1 MEMQHSPI
9 LRTGGSKMNKSKDR
23 GTSLVS
29 VTSLNLQA
37 KKLGIDT
44 RNHLVAFIS
53 GECSICKS
61 AGFRSEARIHIE
73 NGGEP
78 IIATLYVT
86 SAPWLK
92 PGEIGLSDSAWEKL
106 KPKEGQN
113 LVVTLAEALDSFASV
128 RAKLYGKTL
137 TEIEL
142 NAIIRDMSQGKYSD
156 IQMSAFVAASADLSQ
171 KETTYLTK
179 AMTASGRV
187 LKWSRFPIV
196 DKHCVGGLPGNR
208 TTMILVPIIAA
219 FGLTIPKTSS
229 RAITS
234 PAGTADTMEVFAPVA
249 LTLEQMRAVVDKEGG
264 CIILGGSVDLSP
276 VDDEL
281 VQIERALDLD
291 SHSQLIASV
300 LSKKMAA
307 GSTHVLIDIPVG
319 PTAKIR
325 SKEEADTLQTLF
337 MGVAK
342 EVGLALEVVQTDGT
356 QPIGRGIGPTLEAR
370 DVLSVLKCENGAP
383 QDLRNRALVLAGKL
397 LELCG
402 GVPPGQG
409 FLEAQRILEEG
420 RALKK
425 FQAICHAQ
433 GGYREPILGAFKH
446 EIFAPEEGA
455 VVSIDNRR
463 LARIAKLAGAP
474 DSPKAG
480 VDLHVSLNA
489 PVHKGEPLF
498 TIYAE
503 SPGEL
508 SYALHYFYSHHDII
522 LIG

>member
-1 MEMQHSPI
+1 MKK
-9 LRTGGSKMNKSKDR
+9 RKDTR
-23 GTSLVS
+23 SLLIS

-92 PGEIGLSDSAWEKL
+92 PGEIGLSDRAWEKL
-106 KPKEGQN
+106 KPKEGQS

-128 RAKLYGKTL
+128 RAKLHGKTL
-137 TEIEL
+137 TEIEF
-142 NAIIRDMSQGKYSD
+142 NAIVRDMSQGKYSD
-156 IQMSAFVAASADLSQ
+156 IQMSAFVAASADLSP

-219 FGLTIPKTSS
+219 FGLIIPKTSS

-249 LTLEQMRAVVDKEGG
+249 LTLDQMRAVVDREGG
-264 CIILGGSVDLSP
+264 CIILGGAVDLSP

-325 SKEEADTLQTLF
+325 SKEEADTLETLF
-337 MGVAK
+337 MAVAK

-370 DVLSVLKCENGAP
+370 DVLSVLKCEKGAP
-383 QDLRNRALVLAGKL
+383 QDLRDRALFLAGKL

-409 FLEAQRILEEG
+409 LVEAQRILEDG

-425 FQAICHAQ
+425 FQAICRAQ
-433 GGYREPILGAFKH
+433 GGYHEPILGAFKH
-446 EIFAPEEGA
+446 EIFAPEGGP
-455 VVSIDNRR
+455 VLSIDNRR

-480 VDLHVSLNA
+480 VDLNVSLNA
-489 PVHKGEPLF
+489 IVHKGELLF
-498 TIYAE
+498 TIYAA

-508 SYALHYFYSHHDII
+508 SYALHYLHSHPDII